1 VNPVD
6 TPHIILKTSQKAQRI
21 QLSERKVWTI
31 GRDRANFI
39 RIPDQFASRFHAR
52 LEIFEGRHCCFW
64 DLNSS
69 NGSLH
74 NNQPI
79 QGGVLLNHGDCISIG
94 SADLIL
100 KHSFVTAHDL
110 PQPPSNQQVM
120 MVHASA
126 IQGKIWQEILLS
138 QNIAVLWET
147 PGVDLRQLISLR
159 TTTNTLPQLLIV
171 DVRAVSNDIDVL
183 SQWCRAQQIK
193 VQILLIDSRSN
204 RISKSEQSQAKARG
218 FLDLYPAFS
227 QRLLN
232 KKSGFEQPLQTVLK
246 GCGLTTPKYSE
257 FFKALETL
265 DQLLNQTS
273 RSIADR
279 YKLEAGF
286 DPGDISLDDL
296 TSLKVDPRKLKQAFR

>member
-1 VNPVD
+1 
-6 TPHIILKTSQKAQRI
+6 
-21 QLSERKVWTI
+21 
-31 GRDRANFI
+31 
-39 RIPDQFASRFHAR
+39 
-52 LEIFEGRHCCFW
+52 
-64 DLNSS
+64 
-69 NGSLH
+69 
-74 NNQPI
+74 
-79 QGGVLLNHGDCISIG
+79 
-94 SADLIL
+94 
-100 KHSFVTAHDL
+100 
-110 PQPPSNQQVM
+110 M

-296 TSLKVDPRKLKQAFR
+296 TSLKVDPRKLKQGFR